1 MTNILSKEAQQNTVV
16 CEAQPVVCEEPVV
29 CEAPVVC
36 AKKDNEIKP
45 PKSKRGRKK
54 KTQDGFEKEK
64 PPPKKRGRKPRGGKF
79 IEPNDPNLNIAPQQ
93 QNIILHLKCNLK
105 DLVKDNTDAS
115 IETYHFK
122 NKSSELIDNDIEFKK
137 IAPNQKNTN
146 SSEKDG
152 DTNSIT
158 VKLLELAI
166 QLQTNNI
173 IDEKSA
179 CFWCT
184 YNFDNPA
191 IYIPKYKLDKSYQ
204 CYGCFCSPECATAY
218 LFKESI
224 DSSTRFERYHL
235 LNFLYSKIYDYNKN
249 IKPAPCPYYT
259 LTKYYGNLSIQEYR
273 GLLKNE
279 RLLLVIDKPLTRVL
293 PELHDDSSSFLNT
306 GIMSHTAYKVRKKSK
321 PVSKTAIVKETFSGK

>member
-1 MTNILSKEAQQNTVV
+1 MTNILSKESKENNINDAK
-16 CEAQPVVCEEPVV
+16 PVDAKPVD
-29 CEAPVVC
+29 AKPVD
-36 AKKDNEIKP
+36 AKKDNEIKSTT
-45 PKSKRGRKK
+45 SKRGRKK
-54 KTQDGFEKEK
+54 KTQDATEKEK

-79 IEPNDPNLNIAPQQ
+79 IEPKDSKLNLAPQK
-93 QNIILHLKCNLK
+93 QNIILHLKCNQK
-105 DLVKDNTDAS
+105 DLVKDTTDMS
-115 IETYHFK
+115 IETYNFK
-122 NKSSELIDNDIEFKK
+122 NKSSELLGNNTEFKK
-137 IAPNQKNTN
+137 IVPKQKITT

-173 IDEKSA
+173 IDDKSA

-184 YNFDNPA
+184 YNFDNPS
-191 IYIPKYKLDKSYQ
+191 IYIPKYKLDQSYQ

-224 DSSTRFERYHL
+224 DSSTKFERYHL

-279 RLLLVIDKPLTRVL
+279 RLLIVIDKPLTRVL

-306 GIMSHTAYKVRKKSK
+306 GIMSHTAYKVRKKST
-321 PVSKTAIVKETFSGK
+321 PVSKTAIVKDTFSGK